1 MLVEMDEARRC
12 TELIK
17 LASSLVPRPV
27 WKIVNRPGNEAV
39 CGVLTGV
46 PSNPILDTILYSPSD
61 H

>member
-1 MLVEMDEARRC
+1 MDEARRC
-12 TELIK
+12 TK

-27 WKIVNRPGNEAV
+27 WKIVNQPGNEAV
-39 CGVLTGV
+39 CGMLTGV